1 MPREPTKPGQRATDH
16 FSLPRNSQL
25 SNDRLPLAMK
35 ILTSDQMR
43 NIDRRTIERFG
54 VPSIV
59 LMENAAIAVV
69 DAIFEHYPECDR
81 VAILCGTGSN
91 GGDGFA
97 VARHLENRGIVPV
110 LLIAGDRTT
119 IRGDA
124 LTNLLI
130 CERLGVPM
138 HDLRDAGDLA
148 HAADA
153 DLLVDAI
160 FGTGLNRAPGGL
172 HAEIIRGIA
181 ELRIPVLAID
191 LPSGANASSHEPFE
205 PCVQAEV
212 TVTFAAPKVCH
223 VFEPAALYCG
233 EVIVA
238 DISIPDVAIEEEAV
252 SLALITPRDIQA
264 HIAPRLA
271 ATHKGTYG
279 HVGAIAGSEGRSGAA
294 VMCARGAIRMG
305 AGLMTVM
312 TDPETAKLVH
322 AASVESMTYSGT
334 NLSEFLKNK
343 TAVLVGPGLPDDEPA
358 YANARA
364 ILAGI
369 DLPMILDASGL
380 NAFAERA
387 NEINPRGHPRV
398 ITPHPGELARILGV
412 DTQTIQRDRIAAARD
427 AARACNC
434 VVVLKG
440 FQTLVAEPD
449 GHVWVNPTGNP
460 GMASG
465 GMGDILSGMV
475 AALLAR
481 GADPL
486 DAACT
491 AVYVHGL
498 AGDIL
503 KDEKGDTGL
512 AAMDLADRI
521 PAAIQRVRNT

>member
-1 MPREPTKPGQRATDH
+1 
-16 FSLPRNSQL
+16 
-25 SNDRLPLAMK
+25 MK

-43 NIDRRTIERFG
+43 NIDHRTTERFG

-69 DAIFEHYPECDR
+69 DAIFEHYPNSER
-81 VAILCGTGSN
+81 VAILCGVGSN

-97 VARHLENRGIVPV
+97 VARHLENRGVVPV
-110 LLIAGDRTT
+110 VIIIGDRAK
-119 IRGDA
+119 ISGDSR
-124 LTNLLI
+124 TNLLI
-130 CERLGVPM
+130 CERLGIPIYD
-138 HDLRDAGDLA
+138 DLT

-160 FGTGLNRAPGGL
+160 FGTGLNRAPSG
-172 HAEIIRGIA
+172 AYADVIRDIA

-191 LPSGANASSHEPFE
+191 LPSGANASSSEPFE

-238 DISIPDVAIEEEAV
+238 DISIPDAAIEEEAV
-252 SLALITPRDIQA
+252 TLALITPKSIQP

-279 HVGAIAGSEGRSGAA
+279 HVGIIAGSPGRSGAA
-294 VMCARGAIRMG
+294 VMSARGAIRMG
-305 AGLMTVM
+305 AGLVTVM
-312 TDPETAKLVH
+312 TDAETAKLVH
-322 AASVESMTYSGT
+322 AGCIEAMTAPPGAAAPH
-334 NLSEFLKNK
+334 F
-343 TAVLVGPGLPDDEPA
+343 TAMLIGPGLRDDDES
-358 YANARA
+358 YATAREQIA
-364 ILAGI
+364 SI
-369 DLPMILDASGL
+369 DLPLIIDASAL
-380 NAFAERA
+380 NAFASRA
-387 NEINPRGHPRV
+387 NELNPRGLPRV
-398 ITPHPGELARILGV
+398 ITPHPGELARILGT
-412 DTQTIQRDRIAAARD
+412 DTKSIGADRIAAARD

-440 FQTLVAEPD
+440 YQTLVAEPD
-449 GHVWVNPTGNP
+449 GHVFVNPTGNP

-465 GMGDILSGMV
+465 GMGDVLSGVV

-481 GADPL
+481 GTDPL

-491 AVYVHGL
+491 AVYLHGL
-498 AGDIL
+498 AGDLL
-503 KDEKGDTGL
+503 KEEIGDTGL
-512 AAMDLADRI
+512 AATDVAERI
-521 PAAIQRVRNT
+521 PRAIQRARSF